1 MEIEAPGGWVDM
13 VMVSLSSMT
22 LGTFTDTHPPM
33 SNDMPEAIAALFMNR
48 FGFFEDFVLE
58 GISMAQLAWWFR
70 KKTVGSWDRYLVVVV
85 INPMSQKLYIKPQN
99 KGIVKAISLLNY
111 SSLVG
116 IRSIR
121 SKSPNGFHSSRL
133 QSLPFSYLY

>member
-70 KKTVGSWDRYLVVVV
+70 KKQLGPGKD
-85 INPMSQKLYIKPQN
+85 I
-99 KGIVKAISLLNY
+99 LLW
-111 SSLVG
+111 L
-116 IRSIR
+116 
-121 SKSPNGFHSSRL
+121 
-133 QSLPFSYLY
+133 